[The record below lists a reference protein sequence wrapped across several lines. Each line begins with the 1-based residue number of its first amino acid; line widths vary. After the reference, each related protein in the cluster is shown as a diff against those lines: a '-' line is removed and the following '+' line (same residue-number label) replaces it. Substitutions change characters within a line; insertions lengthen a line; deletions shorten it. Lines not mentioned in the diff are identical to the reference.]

1 MEIIYRF
8 KLISKAKLMFWA
20 FIVSLGTTL
29 SFYLLKKPDMAFRPG
44 NIYQL
49 LFMIL
54 GRDIDENE
62 GNCPGIH
69 KVKELNRWN
78 LMILIT
84 GACFALSL
92 SYR

>member
-1 MEIIYRF
+1 
-8 KLISKAKLMFWA
+8 
-20 FIVSLGTTL
+20 
-29 SFYLLKKPDMAFRPG
+29 
-44 NIYQL
+44 
-49 LFMIL
+49 MIL